1 MDNISEVYAQIDS
14 DLKNRA
20 ESILSNLGV
29 ATSSAISMFYSQ
41 IILIRGLPF
50 ELKLPEANIT
60 AIGAMDKSQIDAELM
75 KGIESLKNRTY
86 SVDEVDE
93 MLKNK
98 FDQNK

>member
-1 MDNISEVYAQIDS
+1 MANTSVVYARIDS
-14 DLKNRA
+14 DLKTRA
-20 ESILSNLGV
+20 ESILYRLGISP
-29 ATSSAISMFYSQ
+29 SSAIQMFYSQ
-41 IILIRGLPF
+41 ILLKQGVPF

-93 MLKNK
+93 MLMEK
-98 FDQNK
+98 FGV

>member
-29 ATSSAISMFYSQ
+29 TTSSAISMFYSQ
-41 IILIRGLPF
+41 IILKRGLPF
-50 ELKLPEANIT
+50 ELKLPEANIS
-60 AIGAMDKSQIDAELM
+60 AIGAMDKPQIDAELM

-93 MLKNK
+93 ILKNK